1 MVYFR
6 TMKGQFLS
14 VLCCLLGLPWMVF
27 SQSASD
33 SPVVWSARPP
43 EKPLRAGTRFE
54 VKLKAAI
61 EPNWHMYS
69 TRQQPPPIATRFT
82 LMAGTPFELSGPV
95 RFSEP
100 QSAFDPNFE
109 IQTEFYADAA
119 EFWVPIRAAS
129 SAMPGEYELRIQAY
143 YQLCDDKTCLPPR
156 GVPIAFKVQVIPGT
170 TRKPDELLRF
180 LIARLTAASPAEA
193 IAEGKRPR

>member
-1 MVYFR
+1 
-6 TMKGQFLS
+6 MKRQLFSG
-14 VLCCLLGLPWMVF
+14 LCCLLALPWMVF

-33 SPVVWSARPP
+33 SPVVWSAKPP
-43 EKPLRAGTRFE
+43 VKPLRAGTQFE
-54 VKLKAAI
+54 VKLEAAI

-82 LMAGTPFELSGPV
+82 LMAETPFEISGTV

-119 EFWVPIRAAS
+119 EFWVPLKAAAS
-129 SAMPGEYELRIQAY
+129 AKPGEYELRIQAY

-156 GVPIAFKVQVIPGT
+156 GVPIAFKVRVLPGIT
-170 TRKPDELLRF
+170 HKPDEFLRF
-180 LIARLTAASPAEA
+180 LMAPLTATAPPAA
-193 IAEGKRPR
+193 IAEGKEPR